1 MNIAK
6 TILACSLGLVLTGVA
21 SAQIYESEDA
31 EGVTEFSDTPT
42 PGAEQVDLQQTNVAT
57 PVEEREPQAAPEQ
70 RPAPEGRESG
80 GAVAGDREREEGDP
94 DYGYYGGDYDN
105 DLGPREQRREDA
117 DRIEDR
123 GPHVDNSLPHEAG
136 GEAGEEGALHREGGG
151 AVHRGGGGARR

>member
-6 TILACSLGLVLTGVA
+6 TILACSLGLALTGVA

-42 PGAEQVDLQQTNVAT
+42 PGAQEVDLQQTNVAT
-57 PVEEREPQAAPEQ
+57 PVEEREPQAASEQ

-80 GAVAGDREREEGDP
+80 GEAVREQGGEEEAPG
-94 DYGYYGGDYDN
+94 YNYYGGN
-105 DLGPREQRREDA
+105 DDELGPREQRREDA

-123 GPHVDNSLPHEAG
+123 GPHVDNSLPHEPG
-136 GEAGEEGALHREGGG
+136 GEAREGAPHPEARG
-151 AVHRGGGGARR
+151 AAHGGGGVRR